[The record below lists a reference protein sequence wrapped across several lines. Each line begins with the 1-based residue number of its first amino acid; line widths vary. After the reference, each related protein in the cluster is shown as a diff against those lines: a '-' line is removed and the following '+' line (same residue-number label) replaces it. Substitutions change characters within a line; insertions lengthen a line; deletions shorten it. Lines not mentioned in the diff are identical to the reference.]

1 VLVFVV
7 AATVVAAEDT
17 VRRRRKEGVE
27 LVGVAAAGLSLE
39 MRLVEGVL
47 KGVVT
52 VTVPLF
58 WRGVVDEV
66 WKRSWVVRVD
76 FGVEAKRAV
85 VGVVVAVVAR
95 VLTVRGLLGV
105 AAGRVMVA
113 VVGFEGVRPRRSKM
127 PRTRP
132 SLCGV
137 GLIEVGAAPR
147 GVRAVRSR
155 DGVMAGWVADGD
167 WAPDGMASA
176 GGKWR
181 VF

>member
-1 VLVFVV
+1 
-7 AATVVAAEDT
+7 
-17 VRRRRKEGVE
+17 
-27 LVGVAAAGLSLE
+27 
-39 MRLVEGVL
+39 
-47 KGVVT
+47 
-52 VTVPLF
+52 
-58 WRGVVDEV
+58 
-66 WKRSWVVRVD
+66 
-76 FGVEAKRAV
+76 V
-85 VGVVVAVVAR
+85 VGVVVVVAR

-155 DGVMAGWVADGD
+155 DGVMAGWVADGV

-176 GGKWR
+176 GGEWR
-181 VF
+181 VFCGVWAGLDLLDGVCGGRAASDWDRLRCGRPWVASARGSGGGGILPASVSRSLLYCLYLWAAFRVESVSLAIIHTNGELGSGR

>member
-66 WKRSWVVRVD
+66 WKRSWVVRLD
-76 FGVEAKRAV
+76 
-85 VGVVVAVVAR
+85 
-95 VLTVRGLLGV
+95 
-105 AAGRVMVA
+105 
-113 VVGFEGVRPRRSKM
+113 
-127 PRTRP
+127 
-132 SLCGV
+132 
-137 GLIEVGAAPR
+137 
-147 GVRAVRSR
+147 
-155 DGVMAGWVADGD
+155 
-167 WAPDGMASA
+167 
-176 GGKWR
+176 
-181 VF
+181 